1 MARPRPRKL
10 ERQQAARLAD
20 LMATKAID
28 IAPDTATSDGRPAAV
43 PLRKRLRRLVMQLGP
58 SRMAATILFLIVAT
72 LIARFSWQMPLV
84 GDAERAL
91 YDARAMVMAPHVG
104 QDKRIIMITYNDETL
119 FNTGIRSPL
128 DRTLLTNAL
137 ANLDQMGAKAIGIDI
152 LLDSPRPD
160 DDLLKAQL
168 RAMQTPTW
176 LAYVEQASNPNTI
189 FFEQQK
195 YLESYLAEVTTAKT
209 KPTSVRFSTDSDS
222 VIRSWPDRPK
232 NLPPLMANA
241 MAPVDPAHAAYQGNI
256 RFLLPARAAKGQ
268 EEPVFANIPID
279 TFAVP
284 MDAEM
289 RAGFADLIKDRYVL
303 IGGDIIDTDQFNTPL
318 SRFVDAITGQ
328 HETMIGLEVHA
339 NMLAQQLDKDWSTKL
354 PGPSLWLLAALVV
367 LAGGLTSLVD
377 MRGRWVAVAF
387 LGQMAFFV
395 AFPFWLQ
402 GHGVDTTTLPA
413 FGWALG
419 WLLGYAAVGTA
430 ARTVGSR
437 QRAFAQS
444 ALGKYLP
451 ADVAAQIMRDPD
463 QLSLHGERRNIFC
476 VFTDLEGFTKLSHAT
491 TPETVA
497 RLLNEYLDRLSDVV
511 LEHGGTIDKFVGD
524 AVVAFWGAPL
534 SRPNDGP
541 QAAAAALA
549 MYEAGE
555 KFRVDLAGEDVPP
568 LGMTRVGLHVGDAIV
583 GNFGGED
590 RIQYTALGDSMN
602 TASRLESANKSLKT
616 GVLIS
621 AEAAARAERDDLV
634 QMGRVTLRGRA
645 QPVDVL
651 TPRPDLSPE
660 QRARVADLVA
670 VHASGDKKAYVTC
683 ATALGKEFSQEPS
696 IMFLI
701 ERLNETE
708 SGESYVLS

>member
-1 MARPRPRKL
+1 MAS
-10 ERQQAARLAD
+10 Q
-20 LMATKAID
+20 TS
-28 IAPDTATSDGRPAAV
+28 DTATANARPAAV
-43 PLRKRLRRLVMQLGP
+43 PLRKRIRRLVMQLGP

-72 LIARFSWQMPLV
+72 LFARFSWQMPLV

-91 YDARAMVMAPHVG
+91 YDARSMVMAPHVP
-104 QDKRIIMITYNDETL
+104 QDKRIVMVTYNDETL

-128 DRTLLTNAL
+128 DRTVLTNAL

-152 LLDSPRPD
+152 LFDSPRPD
-160 DDLLKAQL
+160 DDALKAQL
-168 RAMQTPTW
+168 RAMKTPTW
-176 LAYVEQASNPNTI
+176 IAYIEQSSNPNTI

-195 YLESYLAEVTTAKT
+195 FLAAYLADVTTDKT
-209 KPTSVRFSTDSDS
+209 KPTSVRFRTDADS
-222 VIRSWPDRPK
+222 VIRNWPDRPK
-232 NLPPLMANA
+232 GLPPLMANA
-241 MAPVDPAHAAYQGNI
+241 MAPVDASHADYQGNI
-256 RFLLPARAAKGQ
+256 RFLVPARAAAGQ

-279 TFAVP
+279 TFAMP
-284 MDAEM
+284 MDDEM
-289 RAGFADLIKDRYVL
+289 RAGFSELIKDRYVL
-303 IGGDIIDTDQFNTPL
+303 IGGDIIDTDQFNIPS
-318 SRFVDAITGQ
+318 SRFVDPTTGQ

-339 NMLAQQLDKDWSTKL
+339 SMLAQQLDKDWSQRL
-354 PGPSLWLLAALVV
+354 PGPALWILALLVV
-367 LAGGLTSLVD
+367 LAGGLTALID
-377 MRGRWVAVAF
+377 MRARWVALAF

-402 GHGVDTTTLPA
+402 GNGVDTTTLPA

-430 ARTVGSR
+430 ARTIGSR

-463 QLSLHGERRNIFC
+463 QLSLHGERRNIYC

-524 AVVAFWGAPL
+524 AIVAFWGAPL
-534 SRPNDGP
+534 SRPDDGER
-541 QAAAAALA
+541 AAAAAIA
-549 MYEAGE
+549 MNQVGE
-555 KFRVDLAGEDVPP
+555 QFRTDLRAEDVPP
-568 LGMTRVGLHVGDAIV
+568 IGMTRVGLHVGDAIV

-616 GVLIS
+616 AVLIS
-621 AEAAARAERDDLV
+621 AEAAVKSGRDDLV
-634 QMGRVTLRGRA
+634 PMGRVTLRGRA
-645 QPVDVL
+645 QPVDVF
-651 TPRPDLSPE
+651 TPRPDLSAQ
-660 QRARVADLVA
+660 QRARIADLVA
-670 VHASGDKKAYVTC
+670 AHAAGDKNAYVTC
-683 ATALGKEFSQEPS
+683 ATALAEEFGQEPA

-701 ERLNETE
+701 ERLNETKK
-708 SGESYVLS
+708 GESYVLS

>member
-1 MARPRPRKL
+1 MTTPAIEPATEEAR
-10 ERQQAARLAD
+10 A
-20 LMATKAID
+20 
-28 IAPDTATSDGRPAAV
+28 AAV
-43 PLRKRLRRLVMQLGP
+43 PLGKRIRRLVMELGP
-58 SRMAATILFLIVAT
+58 SRMVATMLFLIVAT
-72 LIARFSWQMPLV
+72 LFARFSWQMPLV

-104 QDKRIIMITYNDETL
+104 QDKRIVMVTYNDETL

-128 DRTLLTNAL
+128 DRTLLANAL
-137 ANLDQMGAKAIGIDI
+137 ANLDQMGPKAIGIDI
-152 LLDSPRPD
+152 VFDSPRPD

-168 RAMQTPTW
+168 RAMKTPTW
-176 LAYVEQASNPNTI
+176 LAYAEQASNPNTI
-189 FFEQQK
+189 FYEQQK
-195 YLESYLAEVTTAKT
+195 YLESYLADVTTDRT
-209 KPTSVRFSTDSDS
+209 KPTSVLFRTDGDG
-222 VIRSWPDRPK
+222 VIRNWPDRPK

-241 MAPVDPAHAAYQGNI
+241 LAPVDPGHANYRGNI
-256 RFLLPARAAKGQ
+256 RFLVPARVAKGQ

-279 TFAVP
+279 TFAMP
-284 MDAEM
+284 MDAET
-289 RAGFADLIKDRYVL
+289 RAGFAELVKGRYVL
-303 IGGDIIDTDQFNTPL
+303 IGGDVIDNDQFNIPL
-318 SRFVDAITGQ
+318 SRFTDPITGQ

-339 NMLAQQLDKDWSTKL
+339 HMLAQQLDNDWSNPL
-354 PGPSLWLLAALVV
+354 PGAPLWALAVLVV

-377 MRGRWVAVAF
+377 MRARWVAVAF

-430 ARTVGSR
+430 ARTIGSR

-476 VFTDLEGFTKLSHAT
+476 VFTDLEGFTKLSHAV

-555 KFRVDLAGEDVPP
+555 KFRVDLAAEDVPP

-621 AEAAARAERDDLV
+621 AEAAARADRDDLV
-634 QMGRVTLRGRA
+634 PMGRVTLRGRA
-645 QPVDVL
+645 QPVDAL
-651 TPRPDLSPE
+651 TPRPDLSPA
-660 QRARVADLVA
+660 QRARIAELVA
-670 VHASGDKKAYVTC
+670 AHAAGDKNAYVTC
-683 ATALGKEFSQEPS
+683 ATALVREFSQDPS
-696 IMFLI
+696 IMFLV

>member
-1 MARPRPRKL
+1 MTTPAIEPATEEAR
-10 ERQQAARLAD
+10 A
-20 LMATKAID
+20 
-28 IAPDTATSDGRPAAV
+28 AAV
-43 PLRKRLRRLVMQLGP
+43 PLGKRIRRLVMELGP
-58 SRMAATILFLIVAT
+58 SRMVATMLFLIVAT
-72 LIARFSWQMPLV
+72 LFARFSWQMPLV

-104 QDKRIIMITYNDETL
+104 QDKRIVMVTYNDETL

-128 DRTLLTNAL
+128 DRTLLANAL
-137 ANLDQMGAKAIGIDI
+137 ANLDQMGPKAIGIDI
-152 LLDSPRPD
+152 VFDSPRPD

-168 RAMQTPTW
+168 RAMKTPTW
-176 LAYVEQASNPNTI
+176 LAYAEQASNPNTI
-189 FFEQQK
+189 FYEQQK
-195 YLESYLAEVTTAKT
+195 YLESYLADVTTDRT
-209 KPTSVRFSTDSDS
+209 KPTSVLFRTDGDG
-222 VIRSWPDRPK
+222 VIRNWPDRPK

-241 MAPVDPAHAAYQGNI
+241 LAPVDPGHANYRGNI
-256 RFLLPARAAKGQ
+256 RFLVPARVAKGQ

-279 TFAVP
+279 TFAMP
-284 MDAEM
+284 MDAET
-289 RAGFADLIKDRYVL
+289 RAGFAELVKGRYVL
-303 IGGDIIDTDQFNTPL
+303 IGGDVIDNDQFNIPL
-318 SRFVDAITGQ
+318 SRFTDPITGQ

-339 NMLAQQLDKDWSTKL
+339 HMLAQQLDNDWSNPL
-354 PGPSLWLLAALVV
+354 PGAALWALAVLVV

-377 MRGRWVAVAF
+377 MRARWVAVAF
-387 LGQMAFFV
+387 LSQMAFFV

-430 ARTVGSR
+430 ARTIGSR

-476 VFTDLEGFTKLSHAT
+476 VFTDLEGFTKLSHAV

-555 KFRVDLAGEDVPP
+555 KFRVDLAAEDVPP

-621 AEAAARAERDDLV
+621 AEAAARADRDDLV
-634 QMGRVTLRGRA
+634 PMGRVTLRGRA
-645 QPVDVL
+645 QPVDAL
-651 TPRPDLSPE
+651 TPRPDLSPA
-660 QRARVADLVA
+660 QRARIAELVA
-670 VHASGDKKAYVTC
+670 AHAAGDKNAYVTC
-683 ATALGKEFSQEPS
+683 ATALVREFSQDPS

>member
-1 MARPRPRKL
+1 MGRLRAARPA
-10 ERQQAARLAD
+10 E
-20 LMATKAID
+20 LMATTAID
-28 IAPDTATSDGRPAAV
+28 PAAQEARPATV
-43 PLRKRLRRLVMQLGP
+43 PLGKRIRRLVMQLGP
-58 SRMAATILFLIVAT
+58 SRMAMTILFLIVAT
-72 LIARFSWQMPLV
+72 LFARFSWQMPLV

-104 QDKRIIMITYNDETL
+104 QDKRIVMVTYNDETL

-128 DRTLLTNAL
+128 DRTILANAL
-137 ANLDQMGAKAIGIDI
+137 ANLDAMEPKAIGIDI
-152 LLDSPRPD
+152 VFDSPRPD

-168 RAMQTPTW
+168 RAMKTPTW
-176 LAYVEQASNPNTI
+176 LAYAEQASNPNTI
-189 FFEQQK
+189 FYEQQK
-195 YLESYLAEVTTAKT
+195 YLEAYLADVTTAKT
-209 KPTSVRFSTDSDS
+209 RPTSVLFRTDGDG
-222 VIRSWPDRPK
+222 VIRNWPDRPK

-241 MAPVDPAHAAYQGNI
+241 LAPVDPAHANYQGNI
-256 RFLLPARAAKGQ
+256 RFLVPARVAKGQ

-279 TFAVP
+279 TFAMP
-284 MDAEM
+284 MDAET
-289 RAGFADLIKDRYVL
+289 RAGFSELVKGRYVL
-303 IGGDIIDTDQFNTPL
+303 IGGDVIDNDQFNIPL
-318 SRFVDAITGQ
+318 SRFTDPITGQ

-339 NMLAQQLDKDWSTKL
+339 HMLAQQLDNDWSNPL
-354 PGPSLWLLAALVV
+354 PGPALWALAILVV
-367 LAGGLTSLVD
+367 LAGGLTALVD
-377 MRGRWVAVAF
+377 MRARWVAVAF
-387 LGQMAFFV
+387 LGQMTFFV

-402 GHGVDTTTLPA
+402 GHRVDTTTLPA
-413 FGWALG
+413 FGWAIG
-419 WLLGYAAVGTA
+419 WLLGYAAIGTA
-430 ARTVGSR
+430 ARTIGSR

-524 AVVAFWGAPL
+524 AIVAFWGAPL
-534 SRPNDGP
+534 SRPDDGER
-541 QAAAAALA
+541 AAAAAIA
-549 MYEAGE
+549 MNEVGE
-555 KFRVDLAGEDVPP
+555 KFRTDVAGEDVPP
-568 LGMTRVGLHVGDAIV
+568 IGMTRVGLHVGDAIV

-621 AEAAARAERDDLV
+621 AEAAARAGRDDLV
-634 QMGRVTLRGRA
+634 PMGRVTLRGRA
-645 QPVDVL
+645 QPVDAL
-651 TPRPDLSPE
+651 TPRPDLSPG
-660 QRARVADLVA
+660 QRARIAEMVAA
-670 VHASGDKKAYVTC
+670 HTAGNKNAYVTA
-683 ATALGKEFSQEPS
+683 ATALAKEFSQDPA

>member
-1 MARPRPRKL
+1 MTTPAIEPATEEAR
-10 ERQQAARLAD
+10 A
-20 LMATKAID
+20 
-28 IAPDTATSDGRPAAV
+28 AAV
-43 PLRKRLRRLVMQLGP
+43 PLGKRIRRLVMELGP
-58 SRMAATILFLIVAT
+58 SRMVATMLFLIVAT
-72 LIARFSWQMPLV
+72 QFARFSWQMPLV

-104 QDKRIIMITYNDETL
+104 QDKRIVMVTYNDETL

-128 DRTLLTNAL
+128 DRTLLANAL
-137 ANLDQMGAKAIGIDI
+137 ANLDQMGPKAIGIDI
-152 LLDSPRPD
+152 VFDSPRPD

-168 RAMQTPTW
+168 RAMKTPTW
-176 LAYVEQASNPNTI
+176 LAYAEQASNPNTI
-189 FFEQQK
+189 FYEQQK
-195 YLESYLAEVTTAKT
+195 YLESYLADVTTDRT
-209 KPTSVRFSTDSDS
+209 KPTSVLFRTDGDG
-222 VIRSWPDRPK
+222 VIRNWPDRPK

-241 MAPVDPAHAAYQGNI
+241 LAPVDPGHANYRGNI
-256 RFLLPARAAKGQ
+256 RFLVPARVAKGQ

-279 TFAVP
+279 TFAMP
-284 MDAEM
+284 MDAET
-289 RAGFADLIKDRYVL
+289 RAGFAELVKDRYVL
-303 IGGDIIDTDQFNTPL
+303 IGGDVIDNDQFNIPL
-318 SRFVDAITGQ
+318 SRFTDPITGQ

-339 NMLAQQLDKDWSTKL
+339 HMLAQQLDNDWSNPL
-354 PGPSLWLLAALVV
+354 PGAALWALAVLVV

-377 MRGRWVAVAF
+377 MRARWVAVAF

-430 ARTVGSR
+430 ARTIGSR

-476 VFTDLEGFTKLSHAT
+476 VFTDLEGFTKLSHAV

-555 KFRVDLAGEDVPP
+555 KFRVDLAAEDVPP

-621 AEAAARAERDDLV
+621 AEAAARADRDDLV
-634 QMGRVTLRGRA
+634 PMGRVTLRGRA
-645 QPVDVL
+645 QPVDAL
-651 TPRPDLSPE
+651 TPRPDLSPA
-660 QRARVADLVA
+660 QRARIAELVA
-670 VHASGDKKAYVTC
+670 AHAAGDKNAYVTC
-683 ATALGKEFSQEPS
+683 ATALVREFSQDPS